1 MDVVTVGT
9 ARIVRHPL
17 TFARECQGSPESLL
31 PSPEL
36 GVRIDTFL
44 WTF

>member
-9 ARIVRHPL
+9 VRHPL
-17 TFARECQGSPESLL
+17 TFARECPGSPESLL